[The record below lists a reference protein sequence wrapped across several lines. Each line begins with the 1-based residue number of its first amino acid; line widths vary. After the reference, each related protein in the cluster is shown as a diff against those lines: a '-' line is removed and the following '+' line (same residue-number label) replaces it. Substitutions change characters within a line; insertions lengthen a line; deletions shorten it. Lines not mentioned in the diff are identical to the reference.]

1 MRTLSHRRWLKFKQN
16 KRAYWSMWLLLMI
29 IIISMLAPFIANSKP
44 LILMYKHNL
53 YFPFVQLVK
62 DDMLGGNLPTEAV
75 YSDSYTRTQ
84 INANGCFFPSSMRY
98 FCNSYLLGR
107 FQSSSSCN
115 FKSIFIFPLF
125 LTHQY

>member
-62 DDMLGGNLPTEAV
+62 DDMLGGNLPT
-75 YSDSYTRTQ
+75 
-84 INANGCFFPSSMRY
+84 
-98 FCNSYLLGR
+98 
-107 FQSSSSCN
+107 
-115 FKSIFIFPLF
+115 
-125 LTHQY
+125 